1 MTNQYIL
8 VSAVAWNVM
17 DIKTPVSP
25 GSLLQA
31 IRNKYEVNEYWSF
44 RPISPDSAHFYITSA
59 YHGLAVDIQDPAQPG
74 AALQA
79 LAMKPALSEHNQH
92 WFMVPVTGAGR
103 GDVDSLSYADGWF
116 AIQNAHSGL
125 NVQVNPDGS
134 LSVAEPFPFGSPG
147 HALEGDPGAIPA
159 SQGGH
164 QLWAIGPG
172 PSAPVLFPKV
182 TIAVQPV
189 IDPPG
194 QADCGIITITIRATD
209 FLPGQ
214 GLAIKYS
221 YRIFGE
227 GSVIN
232 NLGYP
237 PVFTADFGGNLT
249 ASFQQNLGGAGSWR
263 ITVAGVSEPYSA
275 SLTTNLDAAGFFYDT
290 RKADVLLATPIAAGA
305 SVAMPGPLALLA
317 DRAARPWQGW
327 IRDRCISP
335 RAARGRGPGD
345 VVAPGRR
352 GPRRPGGAGRL
363 PRSRA
368 RRGHRRTRLDR
379 TA

>member
-8 VSAVAWNVM
+8 VNAVAWNVM

-59 YHGLAVDIQDPAQPG
+59 YHGLAVDIKDPAQPG

-79 LAMKPALSEHNQH
+79 LVMKPALSEHSQH
-92 WFMVPVTGAGR
+92 WFMVPVTDAGQ
-103 GDVDSLSYADGWF
+103 GDVGSLSYAAGWF

-125 NVQVNPDGS
+125 NIQVSPDGS
-134 LSVAEPFPFGSPG
+134 LSVAEPIPFGHPG
-147 HALEGDPGAIPA
+147 DALAGDPGPIPA

-182 TIAVQPV
+182 KIAGQPA
-189 IDPPG
+189 IEPPG
-194 QADCGIITITIRATD
+194 HADCGIITITIRATG

-214 GLAIKYS
+214 SLAVKYS
-221 YRIFGE
+221 YCPFGE
-227 GSVIN
+227 GKMTN
-232 NLGYP
+232 NFGCP

-249 ASFQQNLGGAGSWR
+249 ASFQRNLGGAGSWR
-263 ITVAGVSEPYSA
+263 ITVVGVSEPYSA

-290 RKADVLLATPIAAGA
+290 A
-305 SVAMPGPLALLA
+305 
-317 DRAARPWQGW
+317 QG
-327 IRDRCISP
+327 
-335 RAARGRGPGD
+335 
-345 VVAPGRR
+345 
-352 GPRRPGGAGRL
+352 
-363 PRSRA
+363 
-368 RRGHRRTRLDR
+368 
-379 TA
+379 